1 MLEKKGK
8 VYTSKNRVTSISLS
22 VNNNYNVAILDDGF
36 QDFSI
41 KPDLSI
47 LCFNS
52 KQLIGNGFVIPS
64 GPLRENLSSI
74 SRAECIVINGEK
86 NFDFENKIKKINKE
100 LKIFYSKYKIKN
112 PEKLKNKKF
121 IAFAHW
127 KSTKFF

>member
-1 MLEKKGK
+1 MLEKNGK
-8 VYTSKNRVTSISLS
+8 VYTSKNRATSISLS
-22 VNNNYNVAILDDGF
+22 INNNHNLAILDDGF

-74 SRAECIVINGEK
+74 IRAECVVINGEK
-86 NFDFENKIKKINKE
+86 NFDFENKIKKLIKSLGIL
-100 LKIFYSKYKIKN
+100 LKIQN
-112 PEKLKNKKF
+112 
-121 IAFAHW
+121 
-127 KSTKFF
+127 